1 MPATLARSAGNIVRM
16 NCQDPREQD
25 IIRSWYSNAAPWT
38 RAIREASIASRKLIT
53 DQAIIDAVLSVSR
66 ARILD
71 IGCGEGWL
79 ARALSGLG
87 LTVTGVDI
95 VPELIAQAVASSDA
109 AFGGTSSAG
118 AASGSTAF
126 HVQDYASIAK
136 RQWRCGPFDAA
147 VCNFSLLGR
156 ESVDS
161 LIAALP
167 SYLGDPGYLIIQTLH
182 PVAACGDQP
191 YQDGW
196 REGSWLGF
204 SSDFN
209 NPAPWYFRTL
219 ETWTALLQRCGFDI
233 LECREPKAAG
243 AVTPASVIWIGKAR
257 RSAQTREN
265 GA

>member
-1 MPATLARSAGNIVRM
+1 MPL
-16 NCQDPREQD
+16 P
-25 IIRSWYSNAAPWT
+25 
-38 RAIREASIASRKLIT
+38 ASHA
-53 DQAIIDAVLSVSR
+53 

-79 ARALSGLG
+79 ARALSDRGMS
-87 LTVTGVDI
+87 VTGVDA
-95 VPELIAQAVASSDA
+95 VPALIAQAA
-109 AFGGTSSAG
+109 AMPCAG
-118 AASGSTAF
+118 AAGSVAF
-126 HVQDYASIAK
+126 HLQDYASIAS
-136 RQWRCGPFDAA
+136 RQWRGGPFDAA

-167 SYLGDPGYLIIQTLH
+167 YYLDDPGYLIIQTLH
-182 PVAACGDQP
+182 PVAACGEQP

-204 SSDFN
+204 SSDFD

-219 ETWTALLQRCGFDI
+219 ETWEALMQRCGFDI

-243 AVTPASVIWIGKAR
+243 AVTPASVIWIGITR
-257 RSAQTREN
+257 RSAQT
-265 GA
+265 

>member
-1 MPATLARSAGNIVRM
+1 M
-16 NCQDPREQD
+16 NSQDAEEQA
-25 IIRSWYSNAAPWT
+25 IIRSWHSNAAPWA
-38 RAIREASIASRKLIT
+38 RAIRAASIASRKLVT
-53 DQAIIDAVLSVSR
+53 DQAIIDAVSSVSC

-79 ARALSGLG
+79 ARALSALG
-87 LTVTGVDI
+87 MSVTGVDV
-95 VPELIAQAVASSDA
+95 VPELIAQAAASCDTA
-109 AFGGTSSAG
+109 EAG
-118 AASGSTAF
+118 AASRASASGSVAF
-126 HVQDYASIAK
+126 HVQDYDSIAN

-167 SYLGDPGYLIIQTLH
+167 WYLDDAGYLIIQTLH
-182 PVAACGDQP
+182 PVAACGERP

-219 ETWTALLQRCGFDI
+219 ETWTSLLQRCGFDI
-233 LECREPKAAG
+233 LECREPKAPG
-243 AVTPASVIWIGKAR
+243 AVTPASIIWIGKAR
-257 RSAQTREN
+257 RSAQT
-265 GA
+265 

>member
-1 MPATLARSAGNIVRM
+1 M
-16 NCQDPREQD
+16 NSPDPQEQD
-25 IIRSWYSNAAPWT
+25 IIRSWYSNAAPWA
-38 RAIREASIASRKLIT
+38 RAIREASIASRKLVT
-53 DQAIIDAVLSVSR
+53 DQAIIDAVSSVSC

-79 ARALSGLG
+79 ARALSALG
-87 LTVTGVDI
+87 TSVTGVDA
-95 VPELIAQAVASSDA
+95 VPALIAQATASADA
-109 AFGGTSSAG
+109 AR
-118 AASGSTAF
+118 AAAVSRDTALGSTAF
-126 HVQDYASIAK
+126 HVQDYASIAN
-136 RQWRCGPFDAA
+136 RHWRCGHFDAA

-167 SYLGDPGYLIIQTLH
+167 WYLDDPGYLIIQTLH
-182 PVAACGDQP
+182 PVAACGTQP

-219 ETWTALLQRCGFDI
+219 ETWRALLQRSGFDI

-243 AVTPASVIWIGKAR
+243 VVTPASLIWIGKKR
-257 RSAQTREN
+257 RSAQTQSN

>member
-1 MPATLARSAGNIVRM
+1 MPATSARSAGNIARM
-16 NCQDPREQD
+16 NSQDPQEQE
-25 IIRSWYSNAAPWT
+25 IIRSWHSNAAPWA
-38 RAIREASIASRKLIT
+38 RAIRAASIASRKLVT
-53 DQAIIDAVLSVSR
+53 DQAVVDAVASISC

-79 ARALSGLG
+79 ARALSDRGMS
-87 LTVTGVDI
+87 VTGIDA
-95 VPELIAQAVASSDA
+95 VPELVAQAGAIA
-109 AFGGTSSAG
+109 RA
-118 AASGSTAF
+118 AASGSVAF

-136 RQWRCGPFDAA
+136 RQWRGGPFDAA

-167 SYLGDPGYLIIQTLH
+167 WYLDDPGYLIIQTLH
-182 PVAACGDQP
+182 PVTACGALP

-196 REGSWLGF
+196 REGNWLGF

-209 NPAPWYFRTL
+209 DPAPWYFRTL

-257 RSAQTREN
+257 RPAQT
-265 GA
+265 